1 MGLAT
6 PSGQRALHPV
16 ASRQPRP
23 FEGTL
28 FFAAPIRVT
37 LEDCLRTPTA
47 VAVLAGVLECAKLA
61 ISAYLAANW
70 RSAGVLLRLH
80 TPLRVPSCL
89 KTIRV
94 TSWPGP
100 PNARRRSAVRFRP
113 LCLLVARGTVRAI
126 SGRLLRPVPIADLS
140 LGRGDDVDGLSP
152 LPAT

>member
-23 FEGTL
+23 FGGTL

-37 LEDCLRTPTA
+37 LEDCLRVPTA

-61 ISAYLAANW
+61 ISAYW

-80 TPLRVPSCL
+80 TPLQC
-89 KTIRV
+89 T
-94 TSWPGP
+94 
-100 PNARRRSAVRFRP
+100 
-113 LCLLVARGTVRAI
+113 LLPENHTCNIVARP
-126 SGRLLRPVPIADLS
+126 S
-140 LGRGDDVDGLSP
+140 
-152 LPAT
+152 